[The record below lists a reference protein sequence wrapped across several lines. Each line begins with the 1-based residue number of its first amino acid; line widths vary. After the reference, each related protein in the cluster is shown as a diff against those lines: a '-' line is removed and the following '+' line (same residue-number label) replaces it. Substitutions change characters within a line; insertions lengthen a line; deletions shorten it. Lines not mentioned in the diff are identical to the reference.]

1 MTHNKEAIIEFA
13 KELYLTPNEQGN
25 HKYSLRDIC
34 SEILQ
39 KFYKNLT
46 APTILEWSKRY
57 GWDKLWAEGVRQ
69 GITEAVAKE
78 ISDKKTKE
86 EQFVEAIA
94 NKKRQDF
101 TMDTNIKIWA
111 YNLIKEKGFE
121 NVRDALFA
129 FDMAMKHT
137 QGMSEVGLSDKN
149 LADVLLALLSRDA
162 DDK

>member
-1 MTHNKEAIIEFA
+1 
-13 KELYLTPNEQGN
+13 LTPNEQGN

-34 SEILQ
+34 TEIAQDLHT
-39 KFYKNLT
+39 KIAFR
-46 APTILEWSKRY
+46 TIAGWAQRY
-57 GWDKLWAEGVRQ
+57 GWDRLWTEGVRQ
-69 GITEAVAKE
+69 GITEALAKE
-78 ISDKKTKE
+78 LSDEKTRE

-137 QGMSEVGLSDKN
+137 QGMSEISLSDKN
-149 LADVLLALLSRDA
+149 LADVLLALLGRDA
-162 DDK
+162 NDR

>member
-13 KELYLTPNEQGN
+13 KELYLTPDEQGN
-25 HKYSLRDIC
+25 HKYSLRDITA
-34 SEILQ
+34 EMQQ
-39 KFYKNLT
+39 KCNKSVYASTVLH
-46 APTILEWSKRY
+46 WSKKY
-57 GWDKLWAEGVRQ
+57 GWNKLWEEGVRQ
-69 GITEAVAKE
+69 GLTEALAKE

-101 TMDTNIKIWA
+101 AMDTNIKIWA

-149 LADVLLALLSRDA
+149 LADVLLVLLGRDA